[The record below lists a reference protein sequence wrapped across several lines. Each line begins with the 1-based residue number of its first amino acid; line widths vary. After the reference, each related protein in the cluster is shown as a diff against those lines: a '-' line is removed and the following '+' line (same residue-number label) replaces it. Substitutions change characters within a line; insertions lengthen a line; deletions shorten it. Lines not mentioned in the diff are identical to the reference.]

1 MTDAEKREKV
11 MRGLE
16 CCSPQHGGTELCEQC
31 PYYKEPFPCA
41 NTLLYDALALLKAQE
56 PRVMTLEEARET
68 LHTSDFLVMEEPHRS
83 SIFLG
88 HRGEWHFDLSNGE
101 YLDFDDLDVGSNY
114 VVEYGKIFR
123 FWTSR
128 PTEEQR
134 KAVEWNV

>member
-1 MTDAEKREKV
+1 MADVEKRRKV
-11 MRGLE
+11 IRVL
-16 CCSPQHGGTELCEQC
+16 T
-31 PYYKEPFPCA
+31 CA
-41 NTLLYDALALLKAQE
+41 ANHADEGMISLSVDDVREIVELLKAQE

>member
-1 MTDAEKREKV
+1 MIDREKV
-11 MRGLE
+11 IRGLE
-16 CCSPQHGGTELCEQC
+16 ACARDVGIMHCREC
-31 PYYKEPFPCA
+31 PYNGIPCI
-41 NTLLYDALALLKAQE
+41 TLLLRDVIALLKEQE

-101 YLDFDDLDVGSNY
+101 YLDFDDLDVGSDY

-128 PTEEQR
+128 PSEEQR
-134 KAVEWNV
+134 KAVPWDD